1 MPIDYRLKCLEN
13 PNLIS
18 SSQGCYSQRKAPTP
32 FTPSN
37 RPTIHTFK
45 EKQTPFIPVNKIQP
59 VGVIPT
65 TINPLPTQ
73 VVRNHLI
80 NIETEHF
87 NRQENNDDNN
97 EEDLGSKVKSKL
109 TFFTEQTRQQ
119 HLNFIKTLENHPN
132 FQPIDKVAAHFAS
145 AAYLPEDEIPAYLEE
160 MGLAD
165 EWKLHPDENTHN
177 EWIKSFV
184 NEEGEIIIAGR
195 GTYTWGGQDGI
206 ANISNTVGT
215 TEIRQRL
222 VDNTDIDIRTTKAR
236 AIDNTHKYIQSNYG
250 EEVLAISGHSQS
262 SYDAVRAQKLYHP
275 NSETIVF
282 NPAPNGIPLKSQG
295 RAYATPNDVV
305 SLTNK
310 LKAKLDPV
318 NYEVNIVK
326 SIDKSALNIGTAGHS
341 ITNFTMDE
349 APYKPVKF
357 AGIKNIGR
365 AGFVG
370 LAGVAGD
377 ELVETFGGDQPEA
390 LKTIEKS
397 VVGAGL
403 MNKASLAVGAPTLA
417 AVELAVPLAL
427 SYEATELTTAGVDSL
442 LDKTDLGEE
451 AKGTLS
457 GASGGAVGAAT
468 FNTSAAAVVKTG
480 QLAGRGIQAI
490 RGAQVVGE
498 VAEASEIVPL
508 LTTAGEATIV
518 GTEAAVVGTEA
529 AVIGTEAAIFGTEA
543 AIIGTEVA
551 VETISVGAA
560 AAAGATAGSFLAPE
574 TLGLSVLV
582 GAGGGALGGWVGS
595 MINHSQEEERRKEA
609 EIVENERKRVW
620 KIAEQERYDKSVADY
635 QEAQRLAA
643 IQHNHEAFLGAHKYT
658 GATTYEEAFA
668 EYTAQNEAR
677 EAEEEEARV
686 EAANQPFVL
695 QQGAA

>member
-1 MPIDYRLKCLEN
+1 MPISYKMKCLEN

-18 SSQGCYSQRKAPTP
+18 SSQGCYSQRKAPSP

-37 RPTIHTFK
+37 RPVIHTFK

-73 VVRNHLI
+73 VMRNHLI

-87 NRQENNDDNN
+87 NNQDKSQDNN
-97 EEDLGSKVKSKL
+97 EEDLGSKVKSKIS
-109 TFFTEQTRQQ
+109 FFSEELRQQ

-145 AAYLPEDEIPAYLEE
+145 AAYLPDDEIAAYLEE
-160 MGLAD
+160 NGLAN

-195 GTYTWGGQDGI
+195 GTKTWLKDDGI
-206 ANISNTVGT
+206 ANVSNSVGT

-222 VDNTDIDIRTTKAR
+222 LDNTDIDIRTTKAR
-236 AIDNTHKYIQSNYG
+236 AIDNTHKYIQSTG
-250 EEVLAISGHSQS
+250 EEVLANVGHSQS
-262 SYDAVRAQKLYHP
+262 AFDSVRAQKLYHP
-275 NSETIVF
+275 NSEVIVF

-310 LKAKLDPV
+310 VKAKLDPL

-377 ELVETFGGDQPEA
+377 EIVEAIAPQQPEIA
-390 LKTIEKS
+390 KTVEKS
-397 VVGAGL
+397 VLGAGL
-403 MNKASLAVGAPTLA
+403 MNKASLMVGAPTMA
-417 AVELAVPLAL
+417 TAELVVPLAL
-427 SYEATELTTAGVDSL
+427 SYEATELTTAGVGSL

-490 RGAQVVGE
+490 RGVQAVGE
-498 VAEASEIVPL
+498 VAEGTELVPL
-508 LTTAGEATIV
+508 LTTAGEATEVAEVAAGAFEV
-518 GTEAAVVGTEA
+518 GEAALLTAEIAETAIITTEAVG
-529 AVIGTEAAIFGTEA
+529 I
-543 AIIGTEVA
+543 
-551 VETISVGAA
+551 GAA
-560 AAAGATAGSFLAPE
+560 AATGAAAGSFLAPE
-574 TLGLSVLV
+574 TLGVSILI
-582 GAGGGALGGWVGS
+582 GAGIGALGGLIGGMMS
-595 MINHSQEEERRKEA
+595 HSADEERRKEE
-609 EIVENERKRVW
+609 EIQETERKRLW
-620 KIAEQERYDKSVADY
+620 AIEEQTRYDKAVADY
-635 QEAQRLAA
+635 HETLRVEAIKTNQSVWLG
-643 IQHNHEAFLGAHKYT
+643 QHKYNGAKTYHEAF
-658 GATTYEEAFA
+658 TT
-668 EYTAQNEAR
+668 YTAQQEL
-677 EAEEEEARV
+677 EET
-686 EAANQPFVL
+686 AASQENTDKPFVL
-695 QQGAA
+695 QQEAS